1 MITQVQSRFTG
12 TYSFSIG
19 TYTLHITIPQ
29 HNESDG
35 SFCFPTLCELD
46 EDLCTCAAVTRKNGG
61 QFKDTIGWIGQV
73 AFEQLLQRPAIFLKN

>member
-19 TYTLHITIPQ
+19 TYTLDITITH
-29 HNESDG
+29 HNQSDG
-35 SFCFPTLCELD
+35 SFYFPSLCELD
-46 EDLCTCAAVTRKNGG
+46 EDLCTCAAVTRQNGG

-73 AFEQLLQRPAIFLKN
+73 AFEQLLQSAAIFLEN